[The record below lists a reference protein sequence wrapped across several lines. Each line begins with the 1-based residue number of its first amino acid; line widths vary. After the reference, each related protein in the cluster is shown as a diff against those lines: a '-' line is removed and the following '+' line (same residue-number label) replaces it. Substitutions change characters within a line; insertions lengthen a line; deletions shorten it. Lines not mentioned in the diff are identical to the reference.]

1 MREEEREGS
10 PAMAKDSGEG
20 SGAAVGMDGGV
31 MGIGGGGSTTAGA
44 ATDCSG
50 GVVASLAPPASI
62 CGKLALRSATRSSTT
77 HSNLTHSMVNR
88 RQARD

>member
-50 GVVASLAPPASI
+50 GAVASLAGASDLTTR
-62 CGKLALRSATRSSTT
+62 LARAAGVHLWKAGFT
-77 HSNLTHSMVNR
+77 V
-88 RQARD
+88 RDALFDDAQ